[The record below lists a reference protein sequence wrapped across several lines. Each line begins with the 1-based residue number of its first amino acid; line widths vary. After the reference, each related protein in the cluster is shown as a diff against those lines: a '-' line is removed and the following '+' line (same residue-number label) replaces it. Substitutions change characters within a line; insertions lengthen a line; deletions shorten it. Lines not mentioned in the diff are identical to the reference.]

1 MKIILLTDVRGK
13 GKKGDVIDVAD
24 GYGNFLITQRKAIIA
39 DEKNLRK
46 LEDERKEEA
55 RREAEHLKEMQALK
69 QVLDQIVLKFKVK
82 VGEQGQ
88 MFGSISTKQIATA
101 LENEHNIKI
110 DRRKILLD
118 RNIQELGV
126 TRVKVQLHP
135 EVIAEI
141 QVVVSDK

>member
-24 GYGNFLITQRKAIIA
+24 GYGNFLITQRKAVIA

-69 QVLDQIVLKFKVK
+69 QELDQIVLKFKVK

>member
-24 GYGNFLITQRKAIIA
+24 GYGNFLITQRKAVIA

>member
-24 GYGNFLITQRKAIIA
+24 GYGNFLITQRKAVIA

-135 EVIAEI
+135 EVIAEF